1 MAPRPP
7 IPSVSLFPPDF
18 ETSTVPVSPTPSKFP
33 ELITL
38 SHTTNRISLVPLAA
52 SHIPTLFTHVGGP
65 EKYLLYKYMPCG
77 PFPTLQEFTAHIEWL
92 IQPGSGFVNW
102 AIVLPSGDP
111 VGIISYLNIVP
122 ENHSIEIGHVL
133 FSPVLQ
139 RTTEATEACW
149 LLMRYAFELG
159 FERVEWKCN
168 DENKGSRRAA
178 ERLGFTGEG
187 VFRRHMVVRGR
198 RRDSWWGSVVVEE
211 WVVVRKALEGWLSE
225 GNFDAEGKQKRKVEE
240 IRKEVEGLERE
251 KEKGIGS

>member
-7 IPSVSLFPPDF
+7 IPSVSLFPPDL
-18 ETSTVPVSPTPSKFP
+18 ETSTLPVSPTPSKFP

-77 PFPTLQEFTAHIEWL
+77 PFPTLQEFTTYIEWL

-111 VGIISYLNIVP
+111 VGVISYLNIVP

-149 LLMRYAFELG
+149 LLMR
-159 FERVEWKCN
+159 
-168 DENKGSRRAA
+168 GSRRAA
-178 ERLGFTGEG
+178 ERLGFTAEG

-211 WVVVRKALEGWLSE
+211 WAVVRKALEGWLSE